1 MYMSPSNGI
10 DSSSDCGILRKSN
23 SKHKLVK
30 NFTTVKIKKTGRVG
44 CGGALETR
52 LATCHNWV
60 THSYINFWK
69 IRILRQNELL
79 WTE

>member
-10 DSSSDCGILRKSN
+10 DSSSDCGILRKSI

-30 NFTTVKIKKTGRVG
+30 NFTTVKIKKTGRVW

-52 LATCHNWV
+52 LATCHN
-60 THSYINFWK
+60 
-69 IRILRQNELL
+69 
-79 WTE
+79 